1 MDIQKTKTEIQTA
14 NQQVVASQ
22 PQALPQR
29 LQAIMLALG
38 RDDLEPKERTANK
51 MAYLQITKELMP
63 AGKPE
68 FLTVVKYPKI
78 NDLVQER
85 GEPVIMLILAVM
97 IRDFCATMNVV
108 RNMNEDQILEAAAM
122 LLNEAGNFRL
132 EDYTVMF
139 AMAKKGQLFEVRDR
153 IDLQVI
159 TAIAD
164 AYYAQR
170 RDAKIN
176 MQDQEVERMEAQ
188 RPVHRPLA
196 TIEDRMNDRFTTVA
210 GAFSELKNVIKTK
223 IENPK
228 QVLNGKAGN
237 LDT

>member
-1 MDIQKTKTEIQTA
+1 MDIQKTKTEIQTV

-139 AMAKKGQLFEVRDR
+139 ALAKKGQLFEVRDR

-176 MQDQEVERMEAQ
+176 MQDQELERLEAQ
-188 RPVHRPLA
+188 KPIHRPPA
-196 TIEDRMNDRFTTVA
+196 TETDRMNDRFITVG
-210 GAFSELKNVIKTK
+210 GAFTELKNVIKSK
-223 IENPK
+223 IEPK

-237 LDT
+237 LDA